1 MDTVWILT
9 EQQDYESEDTIGV
22 YRDKP
27 SVQELLDI
35 LIRQYGYL
43 GVADGHL
50 AYLATEL
57 HTNDVVRVWD
67 RDTFHVSE
75 WEVK

>member
-1 MDTVWILT
+1 MDTVWLLT
-9 EQQDYESEDTIGV
+9 KQQDYESEDTLGV

-43 GVADGHL
+43 GITDEHL
-50 AYLATEL
+50 VYLATEL
-57 HTNDVVRVWD
+57 HTNGVVRVWD
-67 RDTFHVSE
+67 QDTFHISE